1 MSRLKMQYRF
11 LFLAWAGR
19 KWINENLFSYDANPM
34 AVDSNSA
41 TISGLTQGLQGIGTK
56 IILRWGDDRTSYV
69 NLTDIEVTY
78 KKKSKLTPN

>member
-1 MSRLKMQYRF
+1 
-11 LFLAWAGR
+11 
-19 KWINENLFSYDANPM
+19 M